1 MRNQMAK
8 PRMTKSE
15 KAFVREIQAL
25 VFATPEIR
33 NGNKFLDRKT
43 FGELPKDIQA
53 TWLRLVSTKTF

>member
-1 MRNQMAK
+1 MRK

-33 NGNKFLDRKT
+33 NGKEYLDRKT
-43 FGELPKDIQA
+43 FGELPKDIQT